1 MSEKVAEKAVEKKA
15 IVVDEKVVA
24 MAKIFE
30 KDVTVEKDGTVII
43 KDGVYFDCLPE
54 GITKEFDEQ
63 HRAFRET
70 FAAAASY
77 VVADK
82 ALKAYVVNKDL
93 EEVSATFPTSG
104 RDKLIVQSRR
114 TVSTVNPKDRTQTFI
129 NHGVLRTIPQ
139 TSYADKDTGMMG
151 TVFKFAKEAAGAAL
165 RDL

>member
-54 GITKEFDEQ
+54 GITKEIDEQ

-70 FAAAASY
+70 FAAAAGH
-77 VVADK
+77 VVAKK
-82 ALKAYVVNKDL
+82 ALKAYQGNKDL
-93 EEVSATFPTSG
+93 TEVSATFPTSG
-104 RDKLIVQSRR
+104 RDKLTIQSKRH
-114 TVSTVNPKDRTQTFI
+114 VSTINPKDRTQTFDNYGVIRAI
-129 NHGVLRTIPQ
+129 NQ
-139 TSYADKDTGMMG
+139 TSYGDKDTGQFG
-151 TVFKFAKEAAGAAL
+151 TVAKSAKEAAGAAL